1 MKWKILVYD
10 KHTGQVVVFLIQ
22 AIQLHKLTEA
32 CEICSTFKPDTV
44 ATHMLV
50 FMVRE
55 LFTNLEYTYAQF
67 TTTTASGVQ

>member
-1 MKWKILVYD
+1 MFSIW
-10 KHTGQVVVFLIQ
+10 

-50 FMVRE
+50 FTVQE
-55 LFTNLEYTYAQF
+55 LFTNLEYPYAQF